1 MEDTK
6 EVRERCIRLSAR
18 IAKRNAKSLSS
29 PEKIARCIAGI
40 VIPSTK
46 PAADRKILEFTLGRQ
61 TRPIL
66 GRNLRIIGPVLEFMQ
81 IKPMIRRVFREMGA
95 VP

>member
-6 EVRERCIRLSAR
+6 EGRERCIRLSAR

-29 PEKIARCIAGI
+29 LEKIVRCIVGI

-46 PAADRKILEFTLGRQ
+46 PAADRKILKFILGRQ
-61 TRPIL
+61 LVRYL
-66 GRNLRIIGPVLEFMQ
+66 RKNLRIIGPALKGRAGPHFDV
-81 IKPMIRRVFREMGA
+81 K
-95 VP
+95 

>member
-6 EVRERCIRLSAR
+6 EVQERCIRLSAR

-29 PEKIARCIAGI
+29 PEKIVRCIAGI

-46 PAADRKILEFTLGRQ
+46 PATDRKFLEFKSSGRS
-61 TRPIL
+61 
-66 GRNLRIIGPVLEFMQ
+66 
-81 IKPMIRRVFREMGA
+81 
-95 VP
+95 